1 MEEQRLITMKFL
13 RFFLFGLVITLAGC
27 AVQQQQVSHTGP
39 QIAADTSRTI
49 DLTHPPKD
57 MWDRIRRGY
66 AIPNLNTDLVNHWT
80 DYYAR
85 NARSISVMSE
95 RASKYLYHIVGEL
108 EQRGMP
114 TELALLPF
122 VESAYNPVA
131 YSKAHASGLWQFVP
145 STGKDFNL
153 QQNWWL
159 DQRRDPIASTQAA
172 LDYLEYLYDF
182 QGDWYLALASYNWGQ
197 GSVRRAIERNEKDGL
212 GIDYLSLRMP
222 EETQNYVPK
231 LQAIKNI
238 ITNPQKY
245 GIELPRVHNVPY
257 FTTIKRNDHI
267 DIEVAA
273 ELAEMSLDD
282 FKFLNPS
289 YNRATIPAHSAT
301 LLLPTD
307 KADIFE
313 TNIKSY
319 KGRLSHW
326 DIYTPRSGESYAD
339 IAKRHGI
346 ALSQLRAVNGLG
358 SKQHKAVAAQTL
370 LVPASMTEPH
380 ITADPLGVQLASLS
394 DTPAL
399 TVQPTTPPAVQARVR
414 TQANTE
420 ATRTHIVRKGDTL
433 YSIARRYNTTVSTL
447 QQLNKL
453 KSTNLAPG
461 LRLHIPGPTRG

>member
-1 MEEQRLITMKFL
+1 MKILRLLLT
-13 RFFLFGLVITLAGC
+13 GLLITLAGC
-27 AVQQQQVSHTGP
+27 AVQHQQDASKGP

-66 AIPNLNTDLVNHWT
+66 AIPNLNTDLVNFWT
-80 DYYAR
+80 DYYAK
-85 NARSISVMSE
+85 NARSVSVMSE
-95 RASKYLYHIVGEL
+95 RASKYLYHIVDEL
-108 EQRGMP
+108 ERRGMP

-122 VESAYNPVA
+122 VESAYNPAA
-131 YSKAHASGLWQFVP
+131 YSKAHASGLWQFIP

-153 QQNWWL
+153 QQDWWL

-197 GSVRRAIERNEKDGL
+197 GSVRRAIERNEKEGQ

-222 EETQNYVPK
+222 EETRNYVPK

-245 GIELPRVHNVPY
+245 GIELPRVQNEPY
-257 FTTIKRNDHI
+257 FTTVKPNNHI

-282 FKFLNPS
+282 FKFLNPA
-289 YNRATIPAHSAT
+289 YNRVTIPAHNAT
-301 LLLPTD
+301 LLLPKD
-307 KADIFE
+307 KADIFQ

-326 DIYTPRSGESYAD
+326 DTYTPRNGESYAE
-339 IAKRHGI
+339 IAKRYGME
-346 ALSQLRAVNGLG
+346 LSQLRAINGIG
-358 SKQHKAVAAQTL
+358 SKQHKVASAQTI
-370 LVPASMTEPH
+370 LVPALNTTDNLS
-380 ITADPLGVQLASLS
+380 ADPLGIQLASLGQPS
-394 DTPAL
+394 TLPTQAAITP
-399 TVQPTTPPAVQARVR
+399 TVQARVR
-414 TQANTE
+414 TQANTA
-420 ATRTHIVRKGDTL
+420 ATRTHTVTKGDTL

-461 LRLHIPGPTRG
+461 ARLRIPGPTRG